1 MAGLGM
7 IFKTLGKSTDEAVE
21 IAARAGQKA
30 GAKVGKAS
38 YKQSIKSASRAA
50 KQEAMEEGFKRG
62 LKEASVP
69 KAAGT
74 NTDIY
79 FKNADG
85 VEYRRI
91 ANPNYSSGNPRKSKG
106 GQYNQYLYQ
115 QRKAGET
122 YTNISGK
129 QFGSARQAY
138 GGTGYASYDD
148 MLMGGRINANQA
160 ANATQE
166 AADVAQ
172 EAAESGAGFW
182 SGIGEWAHDNQLLT
196 AGMIAGGAIIG
207 AELLDES

>member
-91 ANPNYSSGNPRKSKG
+91 TNPNYSSGNPRKSKG
-106 GQYNQYLYQ
+106 GQYNQYIYQ
-115 QRKAGET
+115 QREAGGT

-129 QFGSARQAY
+129 KFGTARQAY

-148 MLMGGRINANQA
+148 MLMGNRINASQV
-160 ANATQE
+160 QE

-196 AGMIAGGAIIG
+196 AGMIAGGAVLG